1 MFVLILKA
9 KQSNTEIG
17 NKNKMTLSDS
27 ISNNAL
33 NCQDAPQ
40 CYVPF
45 AVLKWYLQRNASI
58 QYTQC
63 LNYFFLFLLL
73 FFSIQMK
80 FS

>member
-45 AVLKWYLQRNASI
+45 AVLK
-58 QYTQC
+58 
-63 LNYFFLFLLL
+63 
-73 FFSIQMK
+73 
-80 FS
+80 